1 HVALPAFDKNGK
13 DAGIW
18 LSPLTDN
25 DGRLQVIGGE
35 GRIMGNEDAR
45 FVALQN
51 SRNGESLLAGNMGE
65 GVRIARDNPDSG
77 VVVRLAG
84 DDRPW
89 NPEAIT
95 GGRIWADPL
104 PNPPINDTG
113 TDIPLPPEVLAQRA
127 AEEAQRREMERQ
139 TEQATREVSGEE
151 KKAGEPGERI
161 KEVIGDVIRGLERD
175 RPGEEKT
182 VLPDDPQTRRQEAAV
197 QQVVSESLQ
206 RDRLQQMERDMV
218 RDLNREKTLGGD

>member
-1 HVALPAFDKNGK
+1 
-13 DAGIW
+13 
-18 LSPLTDN
+18 
-25 DGRLQVIGGE
+25 
-35 GRIMGNEDAR
+35 
-45 FVALQN
+45 
-51 SRNGESLLAGNMGE
+51 
-65 GVRIARDNPDSG
+65 
-77 VVVRLAG
+77 
-84 DDRPW
+84 
-89 NPEAIT
+89 
-95 GGRIWADPL
+95 
-104 PNPPINDTG
+104 
-113 TDIPLPPEVLAQRA
+113 
-127 AEEAQRREMERQ
+127 MERQ

-218 RDLNREKTLGGD
+218 RDLNREKTLGATDAPAACLPRHSPRLKSGTLPGR